1 MPTSTLIK
9 SERMFKLKTKLF
21 AIIFSLILI
30 FALCSTASATQYI
43 FDENGVFIGEIEETE
58 AAASGYVF
66 DENGVVIAEPEE
78 TTAMFVFDENGVVIQ
93 DNSAE
98 IEYDDVLGE
107 YYQSYP
113 VTESVNNDGLI
124 IALAAAAAVFAVATV
139 VLAVLLCRKRKK

>member
-9 SERMFKLKTKLF
+9 SERMFKLKTKLL
-21 AIIFSLILI
+21 AMIFSLILI

-43 FDENGVFIGEIEETE
+43 FDENGVVIGEIEETE
-58 AAASGYVF
+58 ATTSGYVF
-66 DENGVVIAEPEE
+66 DENGVVIAEPVE

-93 DNSAE
+93 DNTAE

-113 VTESVNNDGLI
+113 VTETVYSTGVI
-124 IALAAAAAVFAVATV
+124 IALAVTAAVFAVSTV
-139 VLAVLLCRKRKK
+139 VLAILLMRKRKK